1 MSDLDELYQSVILD
15 HDRSPRNFRELTG
28 EGCRSAEGYNPLC
41 GDRVRVM
48 VKVEDG
54 VVADVSFQ
62 GIGCAISK
70 ASASMMTEAVRG
82 LPVVEAEKLFETF
95 HRDVTGTD
103 RTEEL
108 PKRLK
113 VLRGVSAFPMRVKC
127 ATLAW
132 HAMKQAL
139 AEGASPSGPAN
150 TDLSTGV

>member
-15 HDRSPRNFRELTG
+15 HDRSPRNFREMTG
-28 EGCRSAEGYNPLC
+28 EGFRSAEGYNPLC

-48 VKVEDG
+48 VR
-54 VVADVSFQ
+54 VAEGRIADASFQ

-82 LPVVEAEKLFETF
+82 LPVAEAEQLFRTF
-95 HRDVTGTD
+95 HGDVTGTD
-103 RTEEL
+103 RTEAMPRKL
-108 PKRLK
+108 R

-139 AEGASPSGPAN
+139 TESGSAN
-150 TDLSTGV
+150 TNEPTGV